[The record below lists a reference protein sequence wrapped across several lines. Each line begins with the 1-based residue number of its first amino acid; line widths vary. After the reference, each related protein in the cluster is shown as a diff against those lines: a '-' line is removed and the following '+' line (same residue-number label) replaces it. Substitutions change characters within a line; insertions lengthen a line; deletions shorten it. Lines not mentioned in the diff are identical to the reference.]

1 MYSGYRKIFW
11 GIFIITFNINLGI
24 IKILPAF
31 IGFMIIS
38 SGINSLYNET
48 NIESF
53 NKARVLANIISA
65 ITFIGQFIE
74 LSLMKSFILNG
85 IWVVLY
91 TAIEIVMFY
100 KYFEGVIEYFNI
112 NNNQDL
118 AHKNIKST
126 RFFII
131 ASIINLIL
139 INFALIFNITW
150 LQLIVAI
157 VMIILRI
164 YLMVLTNNFKKMH
177 NVLDEE

>member
-1 MYSGYRKIFW
+1 
-11 GIFIITFNINLGI
+11 
-24 IKILPAF
+24 
-31 IGFMIIS
+31 
-38 SGINSLYNET
+38 
-48 NIESF
+48 
-53 NKARVLANIISA
+53 
-65 ITFIGQFIE
+65 
-74 LSLMKSFILNG
+74 MKSFILNG
-85 IWVVLY
+85 IWIVLY